1 MSPGKFQKHEEMK
14 MRISYYLPTGNFVK
28 EKDLKLTDIFRC
40 GLPSNNSV
48 AINIGDNI

>member
-1 MSPGKFQKHEEMK
+1 MK
-14 MRISYYLPTGNFVK
+14 MKILYYLPTGNFVK